1 MPQRSSYVHAI
12 GTLMCQ
18 ATRDVLWDPAKDW
31 IREQNQCAGLVLRV
45 GSGQATYHRYD
56 PRKKQHLITYGARM
70 IAAKHQPETA
80 QGWLSTREIRSRGY
94 FDGEVSVLNL
104 DRKSTRLNS
113 SHVRISY
120 AVFCLKKK

>member
-1 MPQRSSYVHAI
+1 
-12 GTLMCQ
+12 MCQ
-18 ATRDVLWDPAKDW
+18 ATRDILWAPAASWVRK
-31 IREQNQCAGLVLRV
+31 QNQCAGLVLRV

-94 FDGEVSVLNL
+94 FEGEVSVLNL
-104 DRKSTRLNS
+104 LAHTCCHEFAHLLQHSAGQRHYGSVHNR
-113 SHVRISY
+113 H
-120 AVFCLKKK
+120 

>member
-70 IAAKHQPETA
+70 IAAKHQ
-80 QGWLSTREIRSRGY
+80 RSEEHTSELQSRPQL
-94 FDGEVSVLNL
+94 VC
-104 DRKSTRLNS
+104 RLLL
-113 SHVRISY
+113 
-120 AVFCLKKK
+120 AK